1 MLYVGIYYCEA
12 FRYFIYHQQT
22 YTAEYEL
29 VEECVLYEIKVNRG
43 EQSFWKESGNYTY
56 GNNHWRIH
64 YATPSIS
71 VSLTLNQI
79 GLVIHHLEYLA

>member
-43 EQSFWKESGNYTY
+43 EQSF
-56 GNNHWRIH
+56 
-64 YATPSIS
+64 
-71 VSLTLNQI
+71 
-79 GLVIHHLEYLA
+79 